1 MECPV
6 WGDVAAMDSLR
17 LEGQV
22 NRVRP
27 PPVRPD
33 VVSRPPL
40 LGLLDE
46 GAGRKLT
53 LVSAPAGYGKTTL
66 LSEWAARAANP
77 VAWLSLDEA
86 DGDPAVLWRDVVEA
100 LGNAGAGLGSSRDV
114 SSPDAVAAALAAQR
128 RAVALVLDG
137 YERIAD
143 ARCNESLWSL
153 VEQAPR
159 TLQLVFSGRVDP
171 PFPVGELRDR
181 GDLLE
186 IRVGDL
192 RMADVEAAEL
202 LHRSLGGSIAV
213 RELVRLIDR
222 CEGWPA
228 ALHLIASARTDESAD
243 AHLTELLL
251 GTVLAARPDELDFLL
266 RTSVLDELTGPL
278 CDAVLGTSGSAEML
292 REMERENLLVE
303 LVDDEGPRYRLH
315 GELRRVLRAE
325 LDRTAPELVP
335 TLHRRASSTYRRMPR
350 RDAAIEHALLAG
362 DAAEAGREIVRS
374 WRRLIDSGG
383 QARLL
388 EWVDRLPPALVAAD
402 ARLGLVRA
410 WLLLLDGRREESEAS
425 LAAARRAATAKEL
438 RSAVAREGV
447 LLHAA
452 VPWDDVGTAL
462 MLARRARQTER
473 QGIRRAVA
481 AWALGWSSWW
491 NGDLD
496 SAAEALEDAVV
507 GPVFLRCAAHAVL
520 SRVELERG
528 DQERAE
534 ALARTADRDV
544 RVNGLS
550 DVRQLGMVAT
560 ALGAADAARSPGSGA
575 LAQLE
580 RGVRLRRAW
589 GHPLETADALI
600 AAAPTAAAVVG
611 RRQAA
616 TMLAEARR
624 LVAGCSDPGV
634 LAERLARA
642 ERAALPRPDRLRSDP
657 VLSERELAVLR
668 LLARGRSKREIGAE
682 LYLSFNTVHSHT
694 KAIYRKLGV
703 SSRVEAVARAHELG
717 VG

>member
-1 MECPV
+1 
-6 WGDVAAMDSLR
+6 MDSIR
-17 LEGQV
+17 LQAQVTPV
-22 NRVRP
+22 NRGRA

-66 LSEWAARAANP
+66 LAEWAARATTP
-77 VAWLSLDEA
+77 VGWLSLEEA
-86 DGDPAVLWRDVVEA
+86 DGDPTVLWRDVVEA
-100 LGNAGAGLGSSRDV
+100 LGNAGARLGSSRDV

-181 GDLLE
+181 GDVLE
-186 IRVGDL
+186 IRTGDL
-192 RMADVEAAEL
+192 RMADAEAAEL
-202 LHRSLGGSIAV
+202 LHRALGGSLAV

-228 ALHLIASARTDESAD
+228 ALHLIASARTNESAD

-251 GTVLAARPDELDFLL
+251 GAILAARPDELDFLL
-266 RTSVLDELTGPL
+266 RTSVLEELSGPL
-278 CDAVLGTSGSAEML
+278 CDAVLGTSDSAAML
-292 REMERENLLVE
+292 RRIEAKNLLVE
-303 LVDDEGPRYRLH
+303 RVDDERERYRLH

-335 TLHRRASSTYRRMPR
+335 TLHRRASFSYRRTPQ
-350 RDAAIEHALLAG
+350 RDVAIEHALLAG
-362 DAAEAGREIVRS
+362 DAAAAGREIVRS
-374 WRRLIDSGG
+374 WRRLLDAGG
-383 QARLL
+383 PARLL
-388 EWVDRLPPALVAAD
+388 DWVDRLPPELVAGD
-402 ARLGLVRA
+402 PRLGLVRA

-425 LAAARRAATAKEL
+425 LAAARRAATAREL
-438 RSAVAREGV
+438 QSAIGREGV
-447 LLHAA
+447 LLQAA
-452 VPWDDVGTAL
+452 VPWDDVGKAL
-462 MLARRARQTER
+462 ALARQAWSAER
-473 QGIRRAVA
+473 QGIRRAIA

-491 NGDLD
+491 SGDLD
-496 SAAEALEDAVV
+496 GAAEALRDAAH
-507 GPVFLRCAAHAVL
+507 GPVLLRCAAQAVL
-520 SRVELERG
+520 SRIELEQG
-528 DQERAE
+528 DLERALV
-534 ALARTADRDV
+534 LARTADREA
-544 RVNGLS
+544 RVKGLS
-550 DVRQLGMVAT
+550 HLPQLGMVAT
-560 ALGAADAARSPGSGA
+560 AVGAAEAARAPGSGA
-575 LAQLE
+575 LAQLD

-589 GHPLETADALI
+589 GPPLETADALI
-600 AAAPTAAAVVG
+600 AAAPTTATVVS

-616 TMLAEARR
+616 SMLAEARR
-624 LVAGCSDPGV
+624 LVAACPDPGV
-634 LAERLARA
+634 LAESLHRA

-668 LLARGRSKREIGAE
+668 LLAEGRSKREIGLE
-682 LYLSFNTVHSHT
+682 LYLPFTTVHSHT

-703 SSRVEAVARAHELG
+703 STRGEAVARAHELG
-717 VG
+717 LA